1 MKRIFILLGI
11 CCLLFSVAEAQTPY
25 YDALQVRKDLIT
37 VTGAKFEFIND
48 DESLTKL
55 LTILKRYLPDSVKNR
70 PDLSDAMVFKKYLN
84 NPFFGAELD
93 SLTGGGGGAGLFA
106 ADLFGSI
113 LSAAGNLDV
122 TKIADGFARF
132 LVKRTKEELN
142 VAFFSRFYKEIKED
156 KYKDL
161 QILFPQTYLLLSAIG
176 DEIYN
181 YSVYLNNLRQ
191 AFEKDLAS
199 LLPNLPKVVERGV
212 YAKYF
217 NDHPELK
224 ATVLSALYVGN
235 GLVQK
240 KHPGQ
245 ILGEYDVNLLNK
257 VNIDIKAG
265 VQTAQLF
272 SESLRSNGTNHYW
285 ITSDSLKLLL
295 DDPITL
301 KFYFGLLYQQAAV
314 QQIKF
319 NKGALTGILDTI
331 LSKTDITAYHSFIKG
346 FIAQATTLTENI
358 KNLAG
363 KAPDKRDFVDYYGFY
378 NEALNTIEYAMQVSE
393 LKGINVT
400 ISQAFKDHVA
410 NVRIAGNI
418 ALDLNRRNYG
428 SAITNTYMLY
438 RNTFGEDEITH
449 GKETSKPGKVEE
461 LLMKYGSFMAAVAE
475 AENSEEVAKAIETAV
490 LPVGSSKVKRATSF
504 NVSINAYTGLF
515 AGHEWIKGLENKD
528 KTTFNTFGVTAPIGI
543 AFSGGHRVLFCKTK
557 AEWSTSLFLSLVDL
571 GAIAAFRF
579 GDDTTAQVP
588 TIHLKNIV
596 APGAFLSL
604 GIPNTPLSANFGVQ
618 MGPNLRKIDN
628 NKELVPS
635 KNNDNKIYWRLS
647 AGICVDIP
655 LLNLHTRTR

>member
-1 MKRIFILLGI
+1 MKKLSILLCFG
-11 CCLLFSVAEAQTPY
+11 CLLFSVAIAQIPY
-25 YDALQVRKDLIT
+25 YDALKARNELIT
-37 VTGAKFEFIND
+37 GSAENFRFKLDPDSRDT
-48 DESLTKL
+48 LTR
-55 LTILKRYLPDSVKNR
+55 ILKAYLPDSLKNNPNLTLKR
-70 PDLSDAMVFKKYLN
+70 IAAEYET
-84 NPFFGAELD
+84 NPFFGAAMTPFKQGAAGTPF
-93 SLTGGGGGAGLFA
+93 TGLPM
-106 ADLFGSI
+106 SI

-132 LVKRTKEELN
+132 LVNRTKEELN
-142 VAFFSRFYKEIKED
+142 VAFFSRFYKEINKKE
-156 KYKDL
+156 YTDL
-161 QILFPQTYLLLSAIG
+161 QILFPQTYKLLSAIG

-212 YAKYF
+212 YAQYF
-217 NDHPELK
+217 KEHPELK

-245 ILGEYDVNLLNK
+245 IIGEYDVNLLNA
-257 VNIDIKAG
+257 VNIDVKAG
-265 VQTAQLF
+265 VQTGILF
-272 SESLRSNGTNHYW
+272 SESLRSNGTDHYW
-285 ITSDSLKLLL
+285 ISSDSLKLLL
-295 DDPITL
+295 DDPLTL
-301 KFYFGLLYQQAAV
+301 KFYFGLLYQQAHV

-319 NKGALTGILDTI
+319 NKDSLTHILKRELPDN
-331 LSKTDITAYHSFIKG
+331 LTAYHSFIKG
-346 FIAQATTLTENI
+346 FIAQATTLTESI

-363 KAPDKRDFVDYYGFY
+363 KAPDKRDFADYYGFY
-378 NEALNTIEYAMQVSE
+378 NETLNTIEYAMQVAD
-393 LKGINVT
+393 LKGINIT
-400 ISQAFKDHVA
+400 IPETFKDHVA
-410 NVRIAGNI
+410 NVRTAGDI

-428 SAITNTYMLY
+428 SAIINTYTLY
-438 RNTFGEDEITH
+438 KNTFVKEEI
-449 GKETSKPGKVEE
+449 ETSKPGKVEE

-490 LPVGSSKVKRATSF
+490 LPVGSSKIKRTTSF
-504 NVSINAYTGLF
+504 NVSVNAYTGLF
-515 AGHEWIKGLENKD
+515 TGHEWIKGLENKD

-543 AFSGGHRVLFCKTK
+543 AFSGGHRLLFWKKK

-588 TIHLKNIV
+588 TIHLKNII

-635 KNNDNKIYWRLS
+635 EDNNNKIYWRLS

-655 LLNLHTRTR
+655 LLNLHTRTK